1 MLSSDVSRNHI
12 KGQSL
17 KKFLSWMRSSKEQ
30 LSTWYKK
37 NELINLCGIAEAT
50 QHKITMECLSP
61 QTKMQSQNVTEVYL
75 PSFKLSLWADY
86 PAFLYRKGC

>member
-37 NELINLCGIAEAT
+37 NELMNLCGIAEAT

-61 QTKMQSQNVTEVYL
+61 NAESNAFVNVKMQSQNVTEVYL
-75 PSFKLSLWADY
+75 PSFKLSL
-86 PAFLYRKGC
+86 